1 MELVAIQS
9 LDLNLFV
16 CVVYVLPSIDLSHFK
31 NILIFLESLVKTNS
45 ILIVDDFNL
54 PDINWPTLTSS
65 AVHSDCSCEA
75 KEIIFSIII
84 IM

>member
-1 MELVAIQS
+1 M
-9 LDLNLFV
+9 
-16 CVVYVLPSIDLSHFK
+16 
-31 NILIFLESLVKTNS
+31 KTNS
-45 ILIVDDFNL
+45 ILIVGDFNL